1 VTKSQVDVET
11 EPEKLESSLSDMTES
26 EELQGEKDECS
37 ESDSDR
43 VGDKKR
49 KKKKLDALL

>member
-1 VTKSQVDVET
+1 MTKSQVDVET
-11 EPEKLESSLSDMTES
+11 EPEKLESSLSEMTES
-26 EELQGEKDECS
+26 EELQGEKDENS

>member
-1 VTKSQVDVET
+1 MTKSQVDVET